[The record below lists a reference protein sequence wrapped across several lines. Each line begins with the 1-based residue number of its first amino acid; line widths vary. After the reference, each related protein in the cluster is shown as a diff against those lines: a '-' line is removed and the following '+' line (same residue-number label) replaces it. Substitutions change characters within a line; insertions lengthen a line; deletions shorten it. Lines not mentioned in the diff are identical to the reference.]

1 MAKPLREE
9 GKRLEAALLISAK
22 TCEKMN
28 PAQFVQVGEIG
39 VGILSPS
46 CGRES
51 NSRCSSPLTFIRLS
65 IRAALKMDKISNNS
79 NHPITQPY
87 YPFV

>member
-22 TCEKMN
+22 TLHIEKMN
-28 PAQFVQVGEIG
+28 PAQFVQVGEIS
-39 VGILSPS
+39 VGLLSPS

-51 NSRCSSPLTFIRLS
+51 NSRCSSPLTFIRSS
-65 IRAALKMDKISNNS
+65 IRAALIK
-79 NHPITQPY
+79 
-87 YPFV
+87 VG